1 MKALSFVLLFI
12 FGMGFAA
19 PAWAFPEMIRHGYT
33 SCMTCHVSPN
43 GGGLMTPYGRSM
55 SKEILSR
62 HAYEGE
68 ERLFHGALDA
78 EGLNSWLDGSR
89 EIGFNVG
96 GDVRWVQSHKESN
109 DARERRSIFMQA
121 EIEAAAQYKTLTLT
135 GAFGRFPKG
144 RDEFVSRSRKWSAI
158 YRPLDGVSIRAGRFL
173 PSHGLLVPEHI
184 YLTRKELGF
193 DQGFERN
200 ALEVAWVT
208 EKFTIFVTKTKDPDG
223 QLFQEDGLSLRVEQT
238 LAETKKWG
246 LSVYRGDG
254 PAQDRLLVGADAQ
267 LAFGHSFVTLAEI
280 NYVEN
285 ENTAVKTR
293 GFVGMSKT
301 SYEFTRGVFAQ
312 LFLER
317 SHRDVGNP
325 LGYRDGF
332 GPGFQFFPRPHWE
345 LSGHWIRRVD
355 AQNSQRSGD
364 EAYLLLHYYL

>member
-1 MKALSFVLLFI
+1 MKWLLAMTI
-12 FGMGFAA
+12 WLAA
-19 PAWAFPEMIRHGYT
+19 PHARAFPEMIRHGYT

-89 EIGFNVG
+89 EVGFNVG
-96 GDVRWVQSHKESN
+96 GDLRWVQSHRESN
-109 DARERRSIFMQA
+109 EARERRSLFMQA
-121 EIEAAAQYKTLTLT
+121 EIEAAAQWKQLTVT

-158 YRPLDGVSIRAGRFL
+158 YRPLESLSIRAGRFL
-173 PSHGLLVPEHI
+173 PSYGLMVPEHI

-200 ALEVAWVT
+200 ALELTWVT
-208 EKFTIFVTKTKDPDG
+208 EGFTVFLTAMRDPDG
-223 QLFQEDGLSLRVEQT
+223 QLFQEEGFSARLEKT
-238 LAETKKWG
+238 LDETKKLG
-246 LSVYRGDG
+246 FSLYRGDG
-254 PAQDRLLVGADAQ
+254 PAQDRRLLGVDAQ
-267 LAFGHSFVTLAEI
+267 LAFGHSFVTLAELSWA
-280 NYVEN
+280 EH
-285 ENTAVKTR
+285 ENTAVRTQ
-293 GFVGMSKT
+293 GWVGMSKT
-301 SYEFTRGVFAQ
+301 SYEITRGLFVQ

-317 SHRDVGNP
+317 SHRDAGNP
-325 LGYRDGF
+325 QGYRDGF